1 MIIHRWRASIVLLI
15 AIGLPGC
22 GARSGE
28 NDRDGHADH
37 DEHAEPAHADA
48 EASEQNGD
56 ESVHHDEAE
65 EHEDS
70 RIPLA
75 GVRGVS
81 FAEVSPPV
89 EEGAWYPAEAMASE
103 LERAMITA
111 PIEGLVVAISAPP
124 GREVASGTPLITLRS
139 SELAELIA
147 ALLKSR
153 ATREQ
158 AATEYAREQRLR
170 AAGAGAL
177 RELEAARAALAV
189 ADADEAAAG
198 LALEARGISPDHAG
212 ATLEVRA
219 PYRGQVATIDVAIG
233 EGVSSGQRLGMFETA
248 RASLARV
255 ELPLPGPSSWSPGAV
270 TIARR
275 GDGKTW
281 SAKVEGLPA
290 SPTAETRR
298 LAYRLRLAAA
308 DELPYPGTPLEVRVP
323 IATGIVVP
331 QDAVQQIEGEWGV
344 FVIAGDQAGFVPIRR
359 GPELGGDVI
368 VLDGLEQG
376 QRIATEGAYL
386 LKALALKRSGGGAEH
401 AH

>member
-1 MIIHRWRASIVLLI
+1 MTILRWYGRLGVLLFV
-15 AIGLPGC
+15 AGLAAC
-22 GARSGE
+22 GERSTQTE
-28 NDRDGHADH
+28 HGHD
-37 DEHAEPAHADA
+37 DEHAADERTAGDHDDGAEVAHRDDGEADDDA
-48 EASEQNGD
+48 
-56 ESVHHDEAE
+56 
-65 EHEDS
+65 
-70 RIPLA
+70 IPLA

-81 FAEVSPPV
+81 FADVSPPV

-103 LERAMITA
+103 LERAMMTA
-111 PIEGLVVAISAPP
+111 PIEGLVVAIAAPP
-124 GREVASGTPLITLRS
+124 GREVAAGTPLITLRS
-139 SELAELIA
+139 SELAELVA
-147 ALLKSR
+147 ALLKGR
-153 ATREQ
+153 ATREH
-158 AATEYAREQRLR
+158 AAAEFAREERLR
-170 AAGAGAL
+170 NAGAGAL

-189 ADADEAAAG
+189 AEAEEAAAR

-219 PYRGQVATIDVAIG
+219 PYRGQVATLDVAIG

-248 RASLARV
+248 RASLVRV
-255 ELPLPGPSSWSPGAV
+255 ELPLPGPSSWSPGAP

-298 LAYRLRLAAA
+298 LAYRLRLAAD

-331 QDAVQQIEGEWGV
+331 QDAVQQIEGQWGV
-344 FVIAGDQAGFVPIRR
+344 FVAAGEQASFVSIRR

-368 VLDGLEQG
+368 VLEGLEPG